1 LRIRSVLYHHGIT
14 GGAPARI
21 ARGDGRR
28 FLDQLD
34 LPADARER
42 VTVALF
48 LISTL
53 EQQIHQLERHPR
65 NLARRQAGC
74 QAPMTQFGVGEL
86 IALTPLTELGD
97 LTRTSSSR
105 KAVRFAGLV
114 IGVHRSDQTERVGK
128 LTRQGSSP
136 LRWALYEA
144 AQSATR
150 PRSPDYADYHA
161 LKARGLTH
169 TRASLTIARKI
180 ARRSYHLLH
189 TLGPDALS
197 PASE

>member
-1 LRIRSVLYHHGIT
+1 MI
-14 GGAPARI
+14 
-21 ARGDGRR
+21 D
-28 FLDQLD
+28 
-34 LPADARER
+34 
-42 VTVALF
+42 
-48 LISTL
+48 TL
-53 EQQIHQLERHPR
+53 EREITEIERSLR
-65 NLARRQAGC
+65 RVARHQAGC
-74 QAPMTQFGVGEL
+74 QALMTQFGVGEL
-86 IALTPLTELGD
+86 IALTLVTELGD
-97 LTRTSSSR
+97 VTRMSSSR
-105 KAVRFAGLV
+105 KAVRFAGID
-114 IGVHRSDQTERVGK
+114 IGVHRSDQTARVGK

-189 TLGPDALS
+189 NLGPAAIA
-197 PASE
+197 PIPE